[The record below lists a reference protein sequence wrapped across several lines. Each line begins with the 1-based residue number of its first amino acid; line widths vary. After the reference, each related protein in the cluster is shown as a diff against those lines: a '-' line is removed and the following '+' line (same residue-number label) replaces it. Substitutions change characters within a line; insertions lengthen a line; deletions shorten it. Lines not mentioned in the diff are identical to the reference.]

1 MRLTALLV
9 AGSMLLGCARGD
21 GDAVSNELPDGADP
35 AEADGAEGSGWNLQS
50 DRAGVSLVLG
60 PGADAAIR
68 LVCPAGVSNLL
79 VNVPS
84 LSPVASEERLSF
96 GSGGE
101 VVALVADIRGDA
113 ERGGV
118 SGAGAVPDN
127 LAALLSGPVSV
138 SYGSQ
143 TSGPHQAPPEQLASA
158 FVAACGSGG
167 GDGAQVQPPP
177 SGDETI
183 SACLIQD
190 GERISEH
197 RLKAVGTEPF
207 WAANIRGRCVTY
219 STPEDQQGTRIWTR
233 FSGSEESGRWSG
245 YLAEQRFVLRTRAEP
260 GCSDGMSDKSY
271 PIAVTLT
278 VRGEQRSGCA
288 ERP

>member
-1 MRLTALLV
+1 MRIAALLIT
-9 AGSMLLGCARGD
+9 GSLLLGCTRGD
-21 GDAVSNELPDGADP
+21 ADAVSNAGSNEPNSA
-35 AEADGAEGSGWNLQS
+35 AADGQDGSGWDLQS
-50 DRAGVSLVLG
+50 SEEGVALVLG
-60 PGADAAIR
+60 PRADAAIR
-68 LVCPAGVSNLL
+68 LLCPAGENQLL

-84 LSPVASEERLSF
+84 LQPIGSEERLSF

-101 VVALVADIRGDA
+101 VIALVADTRGDSD
-113 ERGGV
+113 RGGV
-118 SGAGAVPDN
+118 SATGAVPDN

-138 SYGSQ
+138 SYGAQ

-158 FVAACGSGG
+158 FVAACSGG
-167 GDGAQVQPPP
+167 GGSGSKGPPP
-177 SGDETI
+177 GAEQNV

-190 GERISEH
+190 GERIAEH

-207 WAANIRGRCVTY
+207 WAANIHGRCVTY
-219 STPEDQQGTRIWTR
+219 STPEDQQGTRVWTS
-233 FSGSEESGRWSG
+233 FSGTEERGQWSG
-245 YLAEQRFVLRTRAEP
+245 YLHDQRFVLRTRPEP